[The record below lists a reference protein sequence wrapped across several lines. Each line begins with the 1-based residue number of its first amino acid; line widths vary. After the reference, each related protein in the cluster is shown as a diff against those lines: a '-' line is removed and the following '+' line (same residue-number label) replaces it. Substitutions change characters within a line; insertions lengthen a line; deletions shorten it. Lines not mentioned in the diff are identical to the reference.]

1 MPGILLCEA
10 VFQAGS
16 FLLAERLAKAHSDSR
31 RYTPILS
38 RIREAKFKNMVQ
50 PGDEIRIKAVFKK
63 ILMGRFYA
71 LSGSIYC
78 HHNRKTVLNIEFVL
92 TFIEEE

>member
-50 PGDEIRIKAVFKK
+50 PGDEIRIEAVFKK
-63 ILMGRFYA
+63 ILMGLTPSQGRSRA
-71 LSGSIYC
+71 MTESLSSTSNSLW
-78 HHNRKTVLNIEFVL
+78 H
-92 TFIEEE
+92 